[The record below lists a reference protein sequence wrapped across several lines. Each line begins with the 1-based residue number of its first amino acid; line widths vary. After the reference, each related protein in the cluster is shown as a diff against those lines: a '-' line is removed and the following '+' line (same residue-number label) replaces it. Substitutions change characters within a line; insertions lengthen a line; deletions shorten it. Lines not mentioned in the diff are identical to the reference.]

1 MEVLYSLNFS
11 LGIFECRNVQLEVNS
26 NSYKE
31 QKEQF
36 NSYLKKG
43 MKAEERIKIFHGGP
57 FVSFPRLEGTPTTQ
71 AVEEGVKR
79 VLLSFA
85 SA

>member
-1 MEVLYSLNFS
+1 
-11 LGIFECRNVQLEVNS
+11 
-26 NSYKE
+26 
-31 QKEQF
+31 
-36 NSYLKKG
+36 
-43 MKAEERIKIFHGGP
+43 MKAEERIEIFHGGP

-85 SA
+85 SASNSTWMPLCVNFPHRNSRRDAS